1 MIPCVNLI
9 SVKTDC
15 DSPITCR
22 LTWSAHANTPWPC
35 KSHVA
40 HFSFWSRFKP
50 LHNSCGAKCL
60 SNAQNTQSNLWRM
73 KGKQEK
79 TLSFLLWKA
88 CQTLS
93 YQNSHC
99 GGNGFVYFVLKC
111 PLKKMSSLFDSP
123 WVLDMFPAVLQYC
136 LGECGEF
143 IARLTR
149 SVSVACGGAEG
160 SGPWNTDS
168 GPANGRNS
176 QHVVCWPCQQRITTV
191 NGLVV
196 KSGVRVP
203 APPEVGC
210 KHQMNTAGGPCA
222 HVRVGQQCL
231 THVHNQTCDLW
242 GRKMSVSC
250 CSWYRPWINSSG
262 NL

>member
-22 LTWSAHANTPWPC
+22 LTWGAHANTPWPC

-79 TLSFLLWKA
+79 TLSFLLWKG

-99 GGNGFVYFVLKC
+99 GGNGFVYFALEC
-111 PLKKMSSLFDSP
+111 FLFFFSSPLKKWRVYLTVPGFWICFLRFFNIVWVNVGSL
-123 WVLDMFPAVLQYC
+123 L
-136 LGECGEF
+136 
-143 IARLTR
+143 
-149 SVSVACGGAEG
+149 
-160 SGPWNTDS
+160 
-168 GPANGRNS
+168 
-176 QHVVCWPCQQRITTV
+176 HV
-191 NGLVV
+191 
-196 KSGVRVP
+196 
-203 APPEVGC
+203 
-210 KHQMNTAGGPCA
+210 
-222 HVRVGQQCL
+222 
-231 THVHNQTCDLW
+231 
-242 GRKMSVSC
+242 
-250 CSWYRPWINSSG
+250 
-262 NL
+262 

>member
-1 MIPCVNLI
+1 MIPCVNWI

-22 LTWSAHANTPWPC
+22 LTWSAHANAPWPC

-79 TLSFLLWKA
+79 TLSFLLWKG

-99 GGNGFVYFVLKC
+99 GGNGFVYFVLEC
-111 PLKKMSSLFDSP
+111 FGFFFLTPKKMSSLFGSP
-123 WVLDMFPAVLQYC
+123 WVVDMFSAVSQYC
-136 LGECGEF
+136 LGAREEF
-143 IARLTR
+143 IASLTG
-149 SVSVACGGAEG
+149 SVSAACGGAERFWRRPL
-160 SGPWNTDS
+160 SVEFW
-168 GPANGRNS
+168 
-176 QHVVCWPCQQRITTV
+176 
-191 NGLVV
+191 
-196 KSGVRVP
+196 
-203 APPEVGC
+203 
-210 KHQMNTAGGPCA
+210 
-222 HVRVGQQCL
+222 CL
-231 THVHNQTCDLW
+231 KFRFW
-242 GRKMSVSC
+242 
-250 CSWYRPWINSSG
+250 SS
-262 NL
+262 